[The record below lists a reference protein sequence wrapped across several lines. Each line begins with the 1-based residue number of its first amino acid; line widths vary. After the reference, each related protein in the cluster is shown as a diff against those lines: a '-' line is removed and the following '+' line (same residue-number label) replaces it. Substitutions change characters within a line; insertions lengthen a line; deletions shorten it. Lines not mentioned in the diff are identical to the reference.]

1 MILLKGFIKVNVNMN
16 MIMKNVKNA
25 KYTNGYTN
33 VKGDLII
40 NKCLCCNRNYQKR
53 FDEDLKK
60 RFVIFS

>member
-1 MILLKGFIKVNVNMN
+1 

-25 KYTNGYTN
+25 KYTNEYTN
-33 VKGDLII
+33 VKVDLII
-40 NKCLCCNRNYQKR
+40 NKCLCCNWNYQKR

>member
-1 MILLKGFIKVNVNMN
+1 MILLKGFIKVNVNIN

-25 KYTNGYTN
+25 KYTNEYTN
-33 VKGDLII
+33 VKVDLII
-40 NKCLCCNRNYQKR
+40 NKGLCCNRNYQKR